1 MKKVSL
7 FLQLSLLSA
16 VFFASCVKDR
26 NVGTDFSQIQP
37 VLELRTPVSNIA
49 GLAYFPR
56 ATVGNLG
63 DTVQFYVNLAS
74 EYTLDRAV
82 NVTIGFD
89 QSRIDTYNADAN
101 NLVKYEPHPDSC
113 YTLLKS
119 SGTIQ
124 AGQRI
129 DSFQIAFYKDKIDG
143 SKNYMAPIGIL
154 DGDGVL
160 LSANQSVI
168 WFHAIGNPL
177 AGPYLWNFHRWDA
190 SDSTSGFY
198 RTDLSFDGGSTAFS
212 PVDPTTV
219 EVPSG
224 YYIQPRYELTFNN
237 NNGVLSNF
245 QISINADDL
254 GTMAGAGVVVS
265 SGPYIVWADPIAK
278 NFEFVYNVTSGGVAF
293 RYILDNYY
301 QP

>member
-1 MKKVSL
+1 MKKISL
-7 FLQLSLLSA
+7 FLQLSLLSV

-56 ATVGNLG
+56 ATIGNLA

-74 EYTLDRAV
+74 EYTLDRDV

-101 NLVKYEPHPDSC
+101 NLVKYEPLPDSC

-129 DSFQIAFYKDKIDG
+129 DSFQVAFYKDKIDG

-160 LSANQSVI
+160 LSGNQSVI

-198 RTDLSFDGGSTAFS
+198 RTDLSFDGASTSFS
-212 PVDPTTV
+212 PIDPTTI

-224 YYIQPRYELTFNN
+224 YYIQPRYNLSFTNT
-237 NNGVLSNF
+237 NGVLSDF
-245 QISINADDL
+245 KVSLDEDDL
-254 GTMAGAGVVVS
+254 ASMAGAGVVVS
-265 SGPYIVWADPIAK
+265 AGPYIVWADPIARK
-278 NFEFVYNVTSGGVAF
+278 F
-293 RYILDNYY
+293 RVCV
-301 QP
+301 